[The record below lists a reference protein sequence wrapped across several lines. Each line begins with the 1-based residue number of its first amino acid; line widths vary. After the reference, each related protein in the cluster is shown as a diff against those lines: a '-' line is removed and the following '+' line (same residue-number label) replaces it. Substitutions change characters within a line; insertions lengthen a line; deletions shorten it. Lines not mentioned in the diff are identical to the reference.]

1 MPTIDTDLQHRI
13 RSHIETILPELIE
26 LRHDLHAHPELG
38 YEEHRTSEVVQG
50 QLASAGVEF
59 TAGLAGGTG
68 ILGHLPGNADRAV
81 GLRADMDALPITE
94 RTGCDW
100 ASTND
105 GVMHACGHD
114 GHTTILVG
122 AARVLSAL
130 AADTP
135 LPQPVSFVFQPA
147 EEGGAG
153 GLRMCE
159 DGCLEGKV
167 LGPAFKSMY
176 GLHGWPAW
184 PLGVVGS
191 RPGAML
197 AASDRFDITVEGLGG
212 HAAMPHTTRDPVY
225 AAASIVTAL
234 QQVVARNVNP
244 VEGGVISVTRI
255 EGGSAFNVIPNSV
268 KLGGTLRALEA
279 DALETARHRLAE
291 VVDATAR
298 AAGCTATLDYHEG
311 YPVTRN
317 DPGAF
322 ELFESIA
329 RRTFG
334 DDRVEPMEF
343 PVMGGEDFSYY
354 GQRVPACFAVLGL
367 CAPGREEMPG
377 LHHPEFDFND
387 DAIATGVELFCR
399 LAIEA

>member
-1 MPTIDTDLQHRI
+1 MSASPRLR
-13 RSHIETILPELIE
+13 LLI
-26 LRHDLHAHPELG
+26 
-38 YEEHRTSEVVQG
+38 
-50 QLASAGVEF
+50 SAIV
-59 TAGLAGGTG
+59 A
-68 ILGHLPGNADRAV
+68 
-81 GLRADMDALPITE
+81 
-94 RTGCDW
+94 
-100 ASTND
+100 
-105 GVMHACGHD
+105 
-114 GHTTILVG
+114 
-122 AARVLSAL
+122 
-130 AADTP
+130 
-135 LPQPVSFVFQPA
+135 QPVTFVFQPA

-167 LGPAFKSMY
+167 IGPAFKSMY

-197 AASDRFDITVEGLGG
+197 AAADRFEITVEGLGG

-255 EGGSAFNVIPNSV
+255 EGGSAFNVIPGSV
-268 KLGGTLRALEA
+268 KMGGTLRALEA
-279 DALETARHRLAE
+279 DALETARRRLAE

-298 AAGCTATLDYHEG
+298 AAGCTATLDYLEG

-329 RRTFG
+329 RGTVG
-334 DDRVEPMEF
+334 DDRVQPMEF

-354 GQRVPACFAVLGL
+354 GQRVPACFFVLGL
-367 CAPGREEMPG
+367 LEPGREAMPG

>member
-1 MPTIDTDLQHRI
+1 MPTIDTDLQQRI
-13 RSHIETILPELIE
+13 RSHVEAILPELIE

-50 QLASAGVEF
+50 QLAAAGVEF
-59 TAGLAGGTG
+59 AAGLAGGTG
-68 ILGHLPGNADRAV
+68 ILGHLPGDADQAV

-94 RTGCDW
+94 QTGCAW
-100 ASTND
+100 SSTND

-147 EEGGAG
+147 EEGGGG

-159 DGCLEGKV
+159 DGCLEGRV
-167 LGPAFKSMY
+167 IGPAFKAMY
-176 GLHGWPAW
+176 GLHGWPASA
-184 PLGVVGS
+184 LGVVSS

-197 AASDRFDITVEGLGG
+197 AAADRFEITVEGLGG
-212 HAAMPHTTRDPVY
+212 HAAMPHTTQDPVY

-234 QQVVARNVNP
+234 QQVIARNVNP

-255 EGGSAFNVIPNSV
+255 EGGSAFNVIPSSV
-268 KLGGTLRALEA
+268 TMGGTLRALEPE
-279 DALETARHRLAE
+279 ALATARRRLAE

-298 AAGCTATLDYHEG
+298 AAGCTATLEYHEG

-322 ELFESIA
+322 EIFESIA
-329 RRTFG
+329 RRTVG
-334 DDRVEPMEF
+334 DDRVLPMEF

-354 GQRVPACFAVLGL
+354 GQRIPACFFVLGL
-367 CAPGREEMPG
+367 LDPGREAMPG

-387 DAIATGVELFCR
+387 DALATGVELFCR